1 MTPEFDLALRGS
13 QARIRSRAPF
23 FATLALF
30 AQFTTGSHHAT
41 DGYVIQL
48 EPQSFTRLPR
58 ESRDATLLHLLL
70 HAALQHSARR
80 GVRDKKLWA
89 IAADLIVNG
98 IIAKHGGFILPADW
112 PRDERLE
119 NLNVEEVYAVL
130 AQQSDQ
136 QQRRDPQQPQPAL
149 ENDLLEPP
157 RPQPGNT
164 EPGEGDSSEPTKS
177 PSKSGDAGQP
187 EKASDSPGKSGG
199 SQSTQSAPEQ
209 GDAQQGDAKNEQT
222 GDPSQGQDQPGSS
235 DQPGDSEANQQGNT
249 SSGNHSSNPNSGQ
262 DGNDQGNGGEAN
274 QGNQPATR
282 PQNLETYWRNAL
294 GNAVAVEKQ
303 SKNQGQ
309 HALGVSREL
318 ASLLEPQISW
328 RDALA
333 RLVCRRP
340 VDFEG
345 FDRRFFSRGL
355 YIESLEG
362 ISVYVDIC
370 IDTSGSISDTV
381 MNLML
386 GEVTGIL
393 VSYPGVKATISYA
406 DARLYGPYEFE
417 SWEELEKPRGG
428 GGTSFKPFF
437 GHLETLDDIGSGE
450 RVAIYLTDGYGDF
463 PDVAPDFEVV
473 WVVIPGGASDES
485 FPFGEVIRMVD

>member
-1 MTPEFDLALRGS
+1 MSPEFELALRGS
-13 QARIRSRAPF
+13 QARIRTRAPF

-30 AQFTTGSHHAT
+30 AQFTTGPHHAT
-41 DGYVIQL
+41 DGYIIQL
-48 EPQSFTRLPR
+48 EPHGFVALPR
-58 ESRDATLLHLLL
+58 LKRDATLLHLLL
-70 HAALQHSARR
+70 HTALQHSARR
-80 GVRDKKLWA
+80 GVRDKQFWSA
-89 IAADLIVNG
+89 AADVIVNG
-98 IIAKHGGFILPADW
+98 IIAKQGGFVLPADW
-112 PRDERLE
+112 HRDEQLE

-136 QQRRDPQQPQPAL
+136 QQLRDQQQPQPAL

-157 RPQPGNT
+157 KPQSGSAKSDQSN
-164 EPGEGDSSEPTKS
+164 SSEPAK
-177 PSKSGDAGQP
+177 
-187 EKASDSPGKSGG
+187 SPGKSDNSGKPD
-199 SQSTQSAPEQ
+199 QSSDSPDINDGKQPQQNAPEK
-209 GDAQQGDAKNEQT
+209 GDAQEGNAETGDSKNGEANNSSQGQGQSRDASDQPNCSSNPSNN
-222 GDPSQGQDQPGSS
+222 GDPSEGADTQ
-235 DQPGDSEANQQGNT
+235 GDS
-249 SSGNHSSNPNSGQ
+249 
-262 DGNDQGNGGEAN
+262 GEAAH
-274 QGNQPATR
+274 GNQPDSR
-282 PQNLETYWRNAL
+282 PRDLETYWRNAL
-294 GNAVAVEKQ
+294 SNAITIEKQ
-303 SKNQGQ
+303 SKSQGQ
-309 HALGVSREL
+309 NALGASREL

-386 GEVTGIL
+386 GEVAGIL
-393 VSYPGVKATISYA
+393 TSYPGVKATISYA

-417 SWEELEKPRGG
+417 NWDSLEKPCGG

-437 GHLETLDDIGSGE
+437 RHLETLDDIAHGE

-463 PDVAPDFEVV
+463 PVVEPDFETV
-473 WVVIPGGASDES
+473 WVVIPGGAGDET
-485 FPFGEVIRMVD
+485 FPFGEVVRMVD